1 MDARTLMVGALVIVG
16 SCWEPYTTISSNRS
30 PATSEQITALFVI
43 SGVGSSDDA
52 SPVSFRDELVRI
64 SEACGLRIG
73 VSEMSRLDLDLGVH
87 AQRAKDF
94 GAQHVLTLQP
104 TERRSQT
111 GGGWGRNGGDQV
123 TETTITYDA
132 RLIGDLP
139 DQLMWRAD
147 IRLNLGHPANR
158 HYAAVRLA
166 NDVFAR
172 LIAEGIVASCDRARP
187 PPVRLPPP
195 PPPPPPG
202 DGPVPLRAPGEI

>member
-1 MDARTLMVGALVIVG
+1 MDARTLSVCALVFVGA
-16 SCWEPYTTISSNRS
+16 CWEPYTKISSNRS

-64 SEACGLRIG
+64 SGACGFRIG
-73 VSEMSRLDLDLGVH
+73 VSEMSRLDLDLRVH

-111 GGGWGRNGGDQV
+111 GGGWGGNGGYQV

-132 RLIGDLP
+132 RLIGDSP

-147 IRLNLGHPANR
+147 IRLNLGHPSNR
-158 HYAAVRLA
+158 HYAAIRLA

-172 LIAEGIVASCDRARP
+172 LIAEGILASCDRSRP

-195 PPPPPPG
+195 P
-202 DGPVPLRAPGEI
+202 DDSPVPLRAPGEI